1 MYLIPIMAGIPLIGA
16 ILIFLNHNAK
26 TRGYTI
32 YATVAA
38 MMISALAIVFGGI
51 TVCFVLAFRKKPNR
65 TESLPD
71 SKGNRDD

>member
-1 MYLIPIMAGIPLIGA
+1 MSSSAL
-16 ILIFLNHNAK
+16 F
-26 TRGYTI
+26 
-32 YATVAA
+32 

-51 TVCFVLAFRKKPNR
+51 TVCFVLAFRKKPNG

>member
-1 MYLIPIMAGIPLIGA
+1 MSSSAL
-16 ILIFLNHNAK
+16 F
-26 TRGYTI
+26 
-32 YATVAA
+32 

-51 TVCFVLAFRKKPNR
+51 TVCFVLAFRKQPNR